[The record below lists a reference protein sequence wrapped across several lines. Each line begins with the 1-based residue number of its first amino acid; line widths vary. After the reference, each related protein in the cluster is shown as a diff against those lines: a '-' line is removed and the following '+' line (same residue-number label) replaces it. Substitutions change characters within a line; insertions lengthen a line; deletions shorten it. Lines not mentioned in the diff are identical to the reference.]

1 MSRFLSFVLF
11 LLIILGGRPGDS
23 KDIIRLPA
31 PLSKG
36 KVSVEEAIKRRRT
49 IRSFSSRTIKLMDLS
64 QILWAA
70 QGITGEGGLKRA
82 APSAG
87 ALYPLDLYIL
97 VGEKGVEGLKSG
109 LYHYLPSPNSLER
122 RKDKDL
128 KRKLA
133 QGALGQMWIAEAPV
147 VIVITAEYSRV
158 TGKYGPRGVRYAHME
173 AGHVGENIFLQA
185 VALNLAAG
193 IVGAFENGRIIE
205 LMGIP
210 AEHDP
215 LLIMP
220 VGYQKKGN

>member
-1 MSRFLSFVLF
+1 MSRFFSFVLF
-11 LLIILGGRPGDS
+11 MLIILGGSQGNS

-36 KVSVEEAIKRRRT
+36 KVSVEEAIKNRRT
-49 IRSFSSRTIKLMDLS
+49 IRDFSSQAIKLVDLS

-70 QGITGEGGLKRA
+70 QGITGEGRLKRA

-97 VGEKGVEGLKSG
+97 LGEKGVEGLKSG
-109 LYHYLPSPNSLER
+109 LYHYLPPQNSLER
-122 RKDKDL
+122 LKDKDL
-128 KRKLA
+128 KAKLA
-133 QGALGQMWIAEAPV
+133 QAALGQMWIAEAPV
-147 VIVITAEYSRV
+147 VIVITAEYRRV

-193 IVGAFENGRIIE
+193 IVGAFENSKIIE

-210 AEHDP
+210 ADYDP

-220 VGYQKKGN
+220 VGYRK

>member
-1 MSRFLSFVLF
+1 MSRFFSFVIF
-11 LLIILGGRPGDS
+11 ILIILGGSQGNS
-23 KDIIRLPA
+23 KDVIRLPA

-36 KVSVEEAIKRRRT
+36 KVSVEEAIKNRRT
-49 IRSFSSRTIKLMDLS
+49 IRSFSSRAIKLVDLS

-70 QGITGEGGLKRA
+70 QGMTGEGGLKRA

-109 LYHYLPSPNSLER
+109 LYHYLPPQNSLER
-122 RKDKDL
+122 LKDKDL
-128 KRKLA
+128 RVKLA
-133 QGALGQMWIAEAPV
+133 QAALGQMWIAEAPV
-147 VIVITAEYSRV
+147 VIVITAEYRRV
-158 TGKYGPRGVRYAHME
+158 TGKYGQRGVRYAHME

-193 IVGAFENGRIIE
+193 IVGAFENSKIIE

-210 AEHDP
+210 TDYDP